1 MHCPS
6 LFSYSC
12 NLPESQKEG
21 QSDDIAADNTL
32 RMDDVVD
39 TRAGDGTRA
48 DFAADNITGGDDTA
62 CKGNNAAAV
71 DVNIY
76 I

>member
-1 MHCPS
+1 
-6 LFSYSC
+6 
-12 NLPESQKEG
+12 
-21 QSDDIAADNTL
+21 
-32 RMDDVVD
+32 MDDVVD